1 MLILSLAAATR
12 GPVRIAEEVPA
23 DDPLWG
29 DLVFPLKEPV
39 RVDLE
44 ATPVGEGILVRGDI
58 EAVLE
63 GGCRR
68 CLAPVPVTVRDS
80 IDLLYEPL
88 TDEEAADLGGEV
100 YPLPSRGDDLDLG
113 PAVRE
118 QLVLRIPAYVVCG
131 EACRGLCPQCG
142 VDLNRGTCDCVPA
155 GEEGP
160 WAALKKIKFD

>member
-100 YPLPSRGDDLDLG
+100 YPLPSRGDDWIL
-113 PAVRE
+113 AR
-118 QLVLRIPAYVVCG
+118 RCG
-131 EACRGLCPQCG
+131 NSWSCG
-142 VDLNRGTCDCVPA
+142 FQPTSCAARRA
-155 GEEGP
+155 GDSAPSVG
-160 WAALKKIKFD
+160 WT